1 MENYMTRSQLG
12 FISIELIIALIIISI
27 FFLFANPK
35 ILLTEKMQIDFHA
48 QYLQSNLRLI
58 QQKNFALPHRAKRS
72 STPYIVM
79 HPKSYEIH
87 WQTHGDVDIIEMPE
101 NVTLSSNNAMSMGFN
116 RGDKYTGTAATFKL
130 TGSNYSKKIVV
141 HGYGRIRTEN

>member
-1 MENYMTRSQLG
+1 MTRSQLG

-58 QQKNFALPHRAKRS
+58 QQKFCFA
-72 STPYIVM
+72 T
-79 HPKSYEIH
+79 
-87 WQTHGDVDIIEMPE
+87 
-101 NVTLSSNNAMSMGFN
+101 
-116 RGDKYTGTAATFKL
+116 
-130 TGSNYSKKIVV
+130 
-141 HGYGRIRTEN
+141 